1 MSRDPIAGGEP
12 SPTDDLFRGTAWYYA
27 RYRPGYPPAFFDHVV
42 ARFGLDGTVR
52 LLDLGCGTGQ
62 LTLPLAWHMAEVV
75 GMDPEPEMLAE
86 AAAAAR
92 TAGVGNV
99 TWLEGGSDDLERLRP
114 RLGRF
119 RLVTMGASFHWMDRE
134 ATLRQLEELVLP
146 GGGLVVTGSPS
157 LWTRANPW
165 QRAVREVIQRW
176 LGEQRRAGSGAYR
189 DPPER
194 HEVVLARSA
203 FRRLEHYRLDY
214 RAVRDI
220 DWIVGNLYSTS
231 FASPAV
237 LGARRAGFE
246 RDLRA
251 TLEALSP
258 DGQFEEEVALEA
270 ILAWKE

>member
-1 MSRDPIAGGEP
+1 MTG
-12 SPTDDLFRGTAWYYA
+12 DLFRGTAWYYA

-42 ARFGLDGTVR
+42 ARFGLEGTGR

-62 LTLPLAWHMAEVV
+62 LTLPLAPHLAEVV

-114 RLGRF
+114 RLGSF

-134 ATLRQLEELVLP
+134 ATLRHLAELVVP
-146 GGGLVVTGSPS
+146 GGGLVITGSPS
-157 LWTRANPW
+157 LWTRANAW
-165 QRAVREVIQRW
+165 QQAVREVIQRW
-176 LGEQRRAGSGAYR
+176 LGDQRRAGSGAYR

-194 HEVVLARSA
+194 HDAVIARSA
-203 FRRLEHYRLDY
+203 FRHIEHYRLDY
-214 RAVRDI
+214 RVVRDI

-237 LGARRAGFE
+237 LGARREGFE

-251 TLEALSP
+251 TLEALNR
-258 DGQFEEEVALEA
+258 DGRFEEEIALEA